1 MFIIYIHVVDTIS
14 IIFIPNNRNMKKT
27 IDTKPELVP
36 QTVALVPEVQEQMKD
51 IMKKLKEVQPVFQ
64 QLNSSLELV
73 IRTAIGQAGFT
84 MAEVK
89 NLSLDEENWVLKFEK

>member
-1 MFIIYIHVVDTIS
+1 
-14 IIFIPNNRNMKKT
+14 MKKT

-36 QTVALVPEVQEQMKD
+36 QTVALVPEVQEQMKE